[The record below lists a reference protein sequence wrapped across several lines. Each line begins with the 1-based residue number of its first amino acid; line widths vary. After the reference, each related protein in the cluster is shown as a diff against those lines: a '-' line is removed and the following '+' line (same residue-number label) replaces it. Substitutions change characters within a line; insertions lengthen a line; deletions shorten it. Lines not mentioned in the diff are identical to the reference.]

1 MLVLSRK
8 KGEVIYLGKDVS
20 FEILAIEGE
29 RVRIGIKAPKDVRIF
44 RKELMD
50 ETININKLALS
61 TPAISFKGF
70 NK

>member
-20 FEILAIEGE
+20 FEILAIEGD
-29 RVRIGIKAPKDVRIF
+29 RVRIGINAPKDVRIF

-50 ETININKLALS
+50 ETVNVNKMAVN
-61 TPAISFKGF
+61 TPIISFESFRK
-70 NK
+70 